1 MTGVRSKRGCGP
13 AINQIH
19 TFRLSHTM
27 LPPKRVRISPNEG
40 NILLVLSAFTS
51 GQCASI
57 SGGKEFNQVWFY
69 QGLPSTLKFSVSA
82 NRWTTNQIGLQWIK
96 HFEKPTR
103 SKTTDSKRLLI
114 LDDHDSLTTPEFRTF
129 CEDNNIILLWMS
141 PHSSHLFKPLN
152 VGCHSPL
159 KTAFSNQNQNLIRN
173 RIFHITKVDF
183 LSSFYTAFCCSCGET
198 SQSAHCRCC
207 CCLSYLSK

>member
-1 MTGVRSKRGCGP
+1 MCRTLTRMTGVRSKRGCGP

-19 TFRLSHTM
+19 TYRLSHTM
-27 LPPKRVRISPNEG
+27 PPPKRVRINPNEG
-40 NILLVLSAFTS
+40 SILLALSAFTS

-103 SKTTDSKRLLI
+103 SKTTGSKRLLI
-114 LDDHDSLTTPEFRTF
+114 LDDHDSYTTPEFKTF
-129 CEDNNIILLWMS
+129 CEDNNITLLWMP

-173 RIFHITKVDF
+173 HIFHITKVDF
-183 LSSFYTAFCCSCGET
+183 LSSFYTTFCCSCGES
-198 SQSAHCRCC
+198 SQSAH
-207 CCLSYLSK
+207 